1 MIQLSRHETI
11 SEIMG
16 RRYLNTAIGALSDEL
31 NNLEGLG
38 LVPDPGVHDASN
50 QDRER
55 SGLAGLWIG
64 SDNDERLGGTNARD
78 LDPTDQS
85 SASLGQQ

>member
-55 SGLAGLWIG
+55 AGG
-64 SDNDERLGGTNARD
+64 AVDRVRQRRTFGRNER
-78 LDPTDQS
+78 
-85 SASLGQQ
+85 